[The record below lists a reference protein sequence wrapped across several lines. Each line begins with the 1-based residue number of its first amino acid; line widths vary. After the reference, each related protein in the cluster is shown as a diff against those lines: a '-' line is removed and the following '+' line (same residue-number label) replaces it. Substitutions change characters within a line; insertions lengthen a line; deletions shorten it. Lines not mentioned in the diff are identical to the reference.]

1 MNSCNSTGRQRNI
14 EHIFFLLGVWSKGIA
29 GVLETIAGC
38 LLLWIP
44 ETALIRFV
52 IFLTAPELLKNPTA
66 HLALFFQRSFE
77 QLSTHTKL
85 FAGAYLIVH
94 GLIKVLLVVGL
105 LTQRLWS
112 YPLSLWFMAAFIIY
126 QTYRFFVTGSVWMMA
141 LTIVDLIVAIL
152 IWREYRAVL
161 KRIYDN

>member
-1 MNSCNSTGRQRNI
+1 MDSRNSTGRQRKI
-14 EHIFFLLGVWSKGIA
+14 EHAFFLLSVWSKGIA
-29 GVLETIAGC
+29 GLLETIGGT

-44 ETALIRFV
+44 QTGLIKFM
-52 IFLTAPELLKNPTA
+52 IFLTAPELMKNPGA
-66 HLALFFQRSFE
+66 HTALFLQRIVE
-77 QLSTHTKL
+77 HLSTHNKL

-94 GLIKVLLVVGL
+94 GLIKILLVAGL
-105 LTQRLWS
+105 LSQRLWS

-141 LTIVDLIVAIL
+141 LTIVDLIVALL

-161 KRIYDN
+161 KRV

>member
-1 MNSCNSTGRQRNI
+1 
-14 EHIFFLLGVWSKGIA
+14 
-29 GVLETIAGC
+29 
-38 LLLWIP
+38 
-44 ETALIRFV
+44 V

-66 HLALFFQRSFE
+66 HAALFFQRSVE
-77 QLSTHTKL
+77 HLITHNKL

-94 GLIKVLLVVGL
+94 GLIKVLLVAGL
-105 LTQRLWS
+105 LSQRLWS

>member
-1 MNSCNSTGRQRNI
+1 MDSRNSTGRQRKI
-14 EHIFFLLGVWSKGIA
+14 EHAFFLLSVWSKGIA
-29 GVLETIAGC
+29 GLLETIGGT

-44 ETALIRFV
+44 QTGLIRFV
-52 IFLTAPELLKNPTA
+52 IFLTAPELMKNPGA
-66 HLALFFQRSFE
+66 HTALFLQRSVE
-77 QLSTHTKL
+77 HLSTHNKL

-94 GLIKVLLVVGL
+94 GLIKILLVAGL
-105 LTQRLWS
+105 LSQRLWS

-141 LTIVDLIVAIL
+141 LTIVDLIVALL

-161 KRIYDN
+161 KRV